1 MYVFGGVNEMRQISQ
16 VTGCGL
22 ERIGNLAFD
31 LRSGAC
37 TVIRNKQIMLC
48 FDYQNY
54 EGRVCRVGQS
64 PTGSFN
70 KIQESN
76 YHHYGTHIASNE
88 G

>member
-1 MYVFGGVNEMRQISQ
+1 MYVFGGLNEMRQISK
-16 VTGCGL
+16 VSGCGL

-31 LRSGAC
+31 LSGGAC

-48 FDYQNY
+48 FDWTND

-70 KIQESN
+70 KIKESN
-76 YHHYGTHIASNE
+76 YHHYQTHIASNE
-88 G
+88 C